1 MKDFRCR
8 KLPNIAVRLL
18 KSTLQKVPTAYV
30 AVYFLLCLC
39 YIYFIL
45 FFFALFCFVCL
56 FFFHN
61 RHFFLFSDS
70 VTLSIF
76 LTHDAL
82 SSDHARN
89 VVLVWILP
97 HYARFLSHEPK
108 KNITNPYPG
117 EYQIMVGYIMD
128 DFLVFIQDLKTL
140 LHKFTKM
147 ILN

>member
-1 MKDFRCR
+1 M
-8 KLPNIAVRLL
+8 
-18 KSTLQKVPTAYV
+18 PTAYV

-45 FFFALFCFVCL
+45 FFFALFCFVL
-56 FFFHN
+56 FFHN

-70 VTLSIF
+70 VTFTIF

-82 SSDHARN
+82 SSDHAWN

-97 HYARFLSHEPK
+97 HYARFLRHVPK

-117 EYQIMVGYIMD
+117 EYQIKVGYIMD
-128 DFLVFIQDLKTL
+128 DFLVFYTGSKNFAPKNSLK
-140 LHKFTKM
+140 
-147 ILN
+147 